1 MSMRIEKIIMKN
13 YRQYKDLELVFES
26 EKLHLIKGIMGT
38 GKTNFLNA
46 MNWCLYQEEP
56 YLSRDSQQLPLLN
69 LKTIDDANGGEV
81 KDVIVELWLTFDESN
96 TIVFTRKSSYL
107 IIEGQRKEITLYKT
121 AEFEVKI
128 KEAGGNY
135 NILREEDAESRVE
148 RFVPKKIR
156 DFFFFDGERLDR
168 YFKEATGQ
176 NIRHAIFQ
184 ISQTSLLKR
193 IYENLKKIKDE
204 YGKEAGKLSPNIEF
218 IRSQLENVERQ
229 HEERLQMIEQC
240 EKQIKIAKEKKN
252 EYTEKLKGLPDVEDL
267 QNKLDGLKQKKK
279 TNDGILKEKIEDKQK
294 LLFEYGKIIFLFP
307 AIEKSI
313 KVINKRR
320 EDGDLPP
327 TADKN
332 LLRKIYD
339 SKTCTICG
347 RKFLEGSK
355 EEELVKQLLDGI
367 KLSNEVASDLQNME
381 GHLISCGEKYELFKE
396 KVRKITVE
404 IEKYVK
410 EIDEIEQRIDEID
423 NRLSSYNE
431 EKIKNWYGELKTF
444 EDIYEKNNQSLGI
457 HKMEVKNLTD
467 KLNELKG
474 KLEVEITRIEKV
486 GSLKKYIDFTEKT
499 MEIVNKT
506 RSEVMD
512 QIRTKISDETEKR
525 FFELM
530 WKKETFNS
538 VSISE
543 DYEISLTHKMGYDC
557 LGTISGGEREV
568 LALSFTMALHSIS
581 GFDAPILIDRP
592 LAMVSGNPR
601 EYIAK
606 ILLALANEKQLV
618 LFLTPDDYRDVS
630 EFLNSASC
638 NIHELQMTVDEK
650 EVKVKVV

>member
-1 MSMRIEKIIMKN
+1 MSTRIEKIIMKN
-13 YRQYKDLELVFES
+13 YRQYKNLELVFES

-96 TIVFTRKSSYL
+96 TIVFTRKCSYL
-107 IIEGQRKEITLYKT
+107 IIEGQRKEVTPYKT

-135 NILREEDAESRVE
+135 NILREEDAESHVE

-204 YGKEAGKLSPNIEF
+204 YEKEAGKLSPNIEF

-240 EKQIKIAKEKKN
+240 EKQIKIAKDKKN
-252 EYTEKLKGLPDVEDL
+252 EYTGKLKGLPDVEDL
-267 QNKLDGLKQKKK
+267 QNKLDELKQKKK
-279 TNDGILKEKIEDKQK
+279 TNGDILKEKIEDKQK

-347 RKFLEGSK
+347 RNFLEGSK

-381 GHLISCGEKYELFKE
+381 GHLIVCGEKYESFKE
-396 KVRKITVE
+396 KVRKITIE
-404 IEKYVK
+404 IENYVK
-410 EIDEIEQRIDEID
+410 EIREIEQRIDEID
-423 NRLSSYNE
+423 NRLSGYNE

-457 HKMEVKNLTD
+457 HKMEVKKLTD
-467 KLNELKG
+467 DLNELKG
-474 KLEVEITRIEKV
+474 KLESEITRVEKV
-486 GSLKKYIDFTEKT
+486 GSLKKYIDFTEKS

-506 RSEVMD
+506 RSEVMG
-512 QIRTKISDETEKR
+512 QIRKKISDETEKR

-530 WKKETFNS
+530 WKKETFNT
-538 VSISE
+538 VGISE

-650 EVKVKVV
+650 EVKARVV